1 MMDRP
6 TRSCCSDERA
16 RELFDKASSI
26 ADTDSEAAMPLLTAA
41 AGIGC
46 TASMVLLGDILID
59 GNEIQQ
65 KEAILLFRRAYRKG
79 DNMGSRNIGYCYAL
93 GIGVKRNKRLAA
105 KWYTRSAEAGNAKA
119 QCNMGVLC
127 EYGNGV
133 KKDHCKAAEWFRKSA
148 ENGYSR
154 GRTNYACMLRDGNGV
169 AKDPEKAVYWFEQSG
184 SPRAKRLLAQMY
196 LSGED
201 IEKDVDKAKELLES
215 ASDKDRKAMFILG
228 DLILEDDKERA
239 IELFNKSAAKGY
251 EPARERLIELGL
263 EVPPRTS
270 RF

>member
-6 TRSCCSDERA
+6 QRSECSDAGA
-16 RELFDKASSI
+16 RELFDRASSV
-26 ADTDSEAAMPLLTAA
+26 ADSDPGSAIPLLREAA
-41 AGIGC
+41 GKGC

-59 GNEIQQ
+59 GDAAQQ

-79 DNMGSRNIGYCYAL
+79 DSMGSRNIGYCYAV
-93 GIGVKRNKRLAA
+93 GIGVKRNKRLAV

-127 EYGNGV
+127 EYGHGV
-133 KKDHCKAAEWFRKSA
+133 RKDYSKAAEWFRMSA

-154 GRTNYACMLRDGNGV
+154 GRTNYACLLRDGRGV
-169 AKDPEKAVYWFEQSG
+169 KKDPRMAVYWFEQSG

-201 IEKDVDKAKELLES
+201 IERDADKAKELLES
-215 ASDKDRKAMFILG
+215 ASDRDRKAMFLLG
-228 DLILEDDKERA
+228 DLIYDDERERA
-239 IELFNKSAAKGY
+239 IGLFNRSAEKGY
-251 EPARERLIELGL
+251 EPARERLTELGL
-263 EVPPRTS
+263 EVPPNRS

>member
-6 TRSCCSDERA
+6 ARSCCSNERA
-16 RELFDKASSI
+16 KELFDKASSI
-26 ADTDSEAAMPLLTAA
+26 ADDDREAAIPLLREA
-41 AGIGC
+41 AGMGC

-59 GNEIQQ
+59 GNETEQ
-65 KEAILLFRRAYRKG
+65 KEAILLFRRAYRNG
-79 DNMGSRNIGYCYAL
+79 DNMGSRNLGYCYAI
-93 GIGVKRNKRLAA
+93 GIGVKRNKKLAA

-133 KKDHCKAAEWFRKSA
+133 KKDYCEAAKWFKMSA

-154 GRTNYACMLRDGNGV
+154 GRTNYACLLRDGNGV
-169 AKDPEKAVYWFEQSG
+169 EKDPVKAVYWFEQSG

-215 ASDKDRKAMFILG
+215 ASDRDRKAMFLLG
-228 DLILEDDKERA
+228 DLVYKDDKDRA
-239 IELFNKSAAKGY
+239 IELFNRSAVKGY
-251 EPARERLIELGL
+251 EPARERLAELGL
-263 EVPPRTS
+263 EVPPSTS

>member
-6 TRSCCSDERA
+6 AESHCADKRA

-26 ADTDSEAAMPLLTAA
+26 ADTDSGAAIPLLKEAAGM
-41 AGIGC
+41 GC

-59 GNEIQQ
+59 GDEEQQ

-79 DNMGSRNIGYCYAL
+79 DNMGSRNLGYCYAI
-93 GIGVKRNKRLAA
+93 GIGVRRNKRLAA
-105 KWYTRSAEAGNAKA
+105 KWYTRSAEAGNARA

-133 KKDHCKAAEWFRKSA
+133 KKDYREAARWFRMSA

-154 GRTNYACMLRDGNGV
+154 GRTNYACLLRDGNGV
-169 AKDPEKAVYWFEQSG
+169 EKDPEKAVYWFEQSG

-201 IEKDVDKAKELLES
+201 IEKDAAKAKDLLES
-215 ASDKDRKAMFILG
+215 ASDKDRKAMFLLG
-228 DLILEDDKERA
+228 DLIYNDDKDRA
-239 IELFNKSAAKGY
+239 IELFNRSAAKGY
-251 EPARERLIELGL
+251 EPARERLTVLGL
-263 EVPPRTS
+263 EVPQNTS